1 MRILSFAFFCTL
13 CALMS
18 LEAQTPKREV
28 TGYVYHRERIALPPN
43 AIVHVQLLDV
53 TRANA
58 PALLI
63 AEQKISNGQQ
73 VPFFFDL
80 RYDPKKIDP
89 KRAYAVYATIS
100 VEGEIWFANGTGH
113 RVITQGKPNS
123 VDILVERVRQVG
135 GYGRVEGSLQTSD
148 SGSGFVVYY
157 DGKQPAYVIE
167 QINKGVNGTDLNE
180 YAFNAG
186 VLTYYHRHRTSPDA
200 SESGKEESI
209 VRMLFDKKG
218 ALIFAQKIVNG
229 QPAALADTEPQT
241 VKSHLRELLKAV
253 KPPPMPVEVVQET
266 NKPVK
271 K

>member
-1 MRILSFAFFCTL
+1 MG
-13 CALMS
+13 
-18 LEAQTPKREV
+18 LEAQTPKRSEV

-53 TRANA
+53 SRADA

-73 VPFFFDL
+73 VPFFFEL

-100 VEGEIWFANGTGH
+100 VEGQLWFANGTNH

-123 VDILVERVRQVG
+123 VDILVERVMRVG
-135 GYGRVEGSLQTSD
+135 GYGRVEGSLQTS
-148 SGSGFVVYY
+148 SSYSNFVVYY

-167 QINKGVNGTDLNE
+167 QINMGASGTDLNE
-180 YAFNAG
+180 YVFNAG
-186 VLTYYHRHRTSPDA
+186 VLTYYHRHHTPPTGGS
-200 SESGKEESI
+200 SKEEST

-218 ALIFAQKIVNG
+218 ALIFAQKMVNE
-229 QPAALADTEPQT
+229 QPAALADTEPQAI
-241 VKSHLRELLKAV
+241 KSHLRELLKAV
-253 KPPPMPVEVVQET
+253 KPPPMPVEVRKET
-266 NKPVK
+266 NKSTK